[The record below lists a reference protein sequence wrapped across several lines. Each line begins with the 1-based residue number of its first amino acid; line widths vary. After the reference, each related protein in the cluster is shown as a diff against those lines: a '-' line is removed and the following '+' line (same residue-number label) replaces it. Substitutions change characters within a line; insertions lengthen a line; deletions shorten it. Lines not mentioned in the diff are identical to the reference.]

1 MMAGIKLK
9 QILNC
14 LNETISVF
22 EEGYFSDCPVGADC
36 SEQCKYY
43 CPNESGWTCDN
54 PKRRWQSFDF
64 PSYTGRAEDV
74 PMKFADMI
82 VQSISIG
89 TKKGY
94 RGKKENTIKLTVRK
108 K

>member
-1 MMAGIKLK
+1 MAGIKLK

-54 PKRRWQSFDF
+54 PKMRW
-64 PSYTGRAEDV
+64 
-74 PMKFADMI
+74 
-82 VQSISIG
+82 
-89 TKKGY
+89 
-94 RGKKENTIKLTVRK
+94 
-108 K
+108 